1 MLISN
6 KGLALIKKF
15 EGFRDKA
22 YQDIVGI
29 WTIGYGSI
37 KIKGRK
43 VLPTDTVTEHEAE
56 QLIEQELAQDVY
68 PYLYGLG
75 LNQNQFDALCSFI
88 YNLGATNF
96 NKSTLK
102 KKLLAEDYVGASFEF
117 IKWNKAGGNVVEGLT
132 KRRLAESKL
141 FTSKV

>member
-15 EGFRDKA
+15 EGFKDKA
-22 YQDIVGI
+22 YQDIVGV

-117 IKWNKAGGNVVEGLT
+117 IKWNKAGGNVVDGLT

>member
-1 MLISN
+1 MV
-6 KGLALIKKF
+6 LIKKF
-15 EGFRDKA
+15 EGFKDKA
-22 YQDIVGI
+22 YQDIVGV

-117 IKWNKAGGNVVEGLT
+117 IKWNKAGGNVVDGLT

>member
-22 YQDIVGI
+22 YQDIVGV

-141 FTSKV
+141 FTSKL

>member
-22 YQDIVGI
+22 YQDIVGV

>member
-15 EGFRDKA
+15 EGFKDKA
-22 YQDIVGI
+22 YQDIVGV

-117 IKWNKAGGNVVEGLT
+117 IKWNKAGGSVVDGLT

>member
-22 YQDIVGI
+22 YQDVVGV

-117 IKWNKAGGNVVEGLT
+117 IKWNKAGGKVLRGLDN
-132 KRRLAESKL
+132 RRKDEKAL
-141 FTSKV
+141 FLS

>member
-117 IKWNKAGGNVVEGLT
+117 IKWNKAGGNVVDGLT

>member
-22 YQDIVGI
+22 YQDIVGV

-43 VLPTDTVTEHEAE
+43 VLPTDTVTEHEAD
-56 QLIEQELAQDVY
+56 QLIEQELVQDVY

>member
-1 MLISN
+1 MIISDR
-6 KGLALIKKF
+6 GLVLIKKF
-15 EGFRDKA
+15 EGFKDKA
-22 YQDIVGI
+22 YQDIVGV

-117 IKWNKAGGNVVEGLT
+117 IKWNKAGGNVVDGLT

>member
-1 MLISN
+1 MIISDR
-6 KGLALIKKF
+6 GLVLIKKF
-15 EGFRDKA
+15 EGFKDKA

-117 IKWNKAGGNVVEGLT
+117 IKWNKAGGNVVDGLT

>member
-22 YQDIVGI
+22 YQDIVGV

-102 KKLLAEDYVGASFEF
+102 KKLLAEDYVGASIEF
-117 IKWNKAGGNVVEGLT
+117 IKWNKAGGNVVDGLT

>member
-22 YQDIVGI
+22 YQDIVGV

-117 IKWNKAGGNVVEGLT
+117 IKWNKAGGNVVDGLT